1 MYAYICTY
9 IIYHIY
15 TYIYILHEICRLLLY
30 YYIITSKVV
39 THWVDYVIVSERG
52 KDVWSNIRRMLL
64 QWLKTIKAWH
74 KVIALK
80 TNLMKLL

>member
-1 MYAYICTY
+1 MYICNISY
-9 IIYHIY
+9 IYIYI
-15 TYIYILHEICRLLLY
+15 YIYILHEICLLLLY

>member
-1 MYAYICTY
+1 MYIYNISYI
-9 IIYHIY
+9 
-15 TYIYILHEICRLLLY
+15 YIYILHDICRLLLY

-64 QWLKTIKAWH
+64 QWLK
-74 KVIALK
+74 LS
-80 TNLMKLL
+80 KLGTK